1 MMPRYKIKFKVEQ
14 IYDVEI
20 DTPCP
25 QNSKEFKDE
34 ISDMIIE
41 DYEVGNMNN
50 EFATETYSTEKV
62 ERMQ

>member
-20 DTPCP
+20 DAPCP
-25 QNSKEFKDE
+25 QNSKEFKNE

-50 EFATETYSTEKV
+50 EFATETYSIEKV